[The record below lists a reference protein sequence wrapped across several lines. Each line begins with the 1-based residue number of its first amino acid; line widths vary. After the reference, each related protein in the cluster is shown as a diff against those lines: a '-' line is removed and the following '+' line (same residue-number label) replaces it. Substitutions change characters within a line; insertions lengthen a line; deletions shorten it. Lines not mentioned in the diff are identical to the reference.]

1 VGKNDPCPC
10 SSGKPYA
17 ACCAPL
23 HDRAREP
30 EQGEELVRS
39 RYAAFALGKVD
50 YLLRTLHE
58 DHPDRS
64 KPQERIEQA
73 LKAAS
78 SAFKYMGLSIIESE
92 PRDKDGYCRV
102 LYLARIFRR
111 GEDVSFLE
119 LAEFLHDGVG
129 LRYRNGKTK
138 EAAGMKSPPA
148 GLSIATFAAD

>member
-1 VGKNDPCPC
+1 M
-10 SSGKPYA
+10 
-17 ACCAPL
+17 
-23 HDRAREP
+23 
-30 EQGEELVRS
+30 RS
-39 RYAAFALGKVD
+39 RYSAFALGKVD
-50 YLLRTLHE
+50 YLLHTLHE

-64 KPQERIEQA
+64 KPLERIEQA
-73 LKAAS
+73 LRAAS
-78 SAFKYMGLSIIESE
+78 SAFKYMGLSIVEAE
-92 PRDKDGYCRV
+92 PRDRDGACRV

-148 GLSIATFAAD
+148 GLSIATY